1 MTIGGFR
8 AATSVLL
15 WPQPQRLR
23 KPTPP
28 SLGTV
33 SRAAGRN
40 EARRP
45 VVTADLPGTPEQE
58 TDAEMTAV
66 THSSTEPPSTPPR
79 AGRRVRAGKIV
90 ANLSTAALY
99 EAALRDGEGMIA
111 AEGPLVVSTGTHT
124 GRSPK
129 DKFIVREPSS
139 EANIWWG
146 DVNHEISQEHY
157 DRLRN
162 RLMAYVADR
171 RLYSQDLFIGAHPKH
186 RRSLRVY
193 TETAWASIFA
203 RNLFRRPTAEELGS
217 FAPNFTILDVPSF
230 EADPATEG
238 TRTGTAIL
246 VHLQRMEII
255 IVGTMYAGEIKKSAF
270 TVMNYLM
277 PDEGVLPMHSSVNV
291 GEAGDSVVFFGL
303 SGTGKTTLSAD
314 PQRSLIGDDEH
325 GWGSDYVFN
334 FEGGCY
340 AKTIRLSPMYEPDIF
355 ATTRRFGTILE
366 NVDIDPAT
374 RELDL
379 DSERLTEN
387 TRGAYPLHF
396 IGNADPT
403 GIAGTPRN
411 VVFLTADAFGVLP
424 PISRL
429 TREQAAYHFISGYTA
444 KLAGTEI
451 GVKEPSATFSAGFGA
466 PFLPRHPGVYAEE
479 LMDRLEKFNV
489 PVWLVNTGWTGG
501 PYGTGERMNINYTRN
516 MVRAA
521 LDGSLDDVPT
531 VTDPVF
537 RVAVPTAVPGVP
549 AEVLVPRNTW
559 TDTAAYDAAAR
570 RIAAMFHANFEAYAS
585 GVSKAVRDAGPIQAD
600 AAGDVPVSAPGEG

>member
-1 MTIGGFR
+1 
-8 AATSVLL
+8 
-15 WPQPQRLR
+15 
-23 KPTPP
+23 
-28 SLGTV
+28 
-33 SRAAGRN
+33 
-40 EARRP
+40 
-45 VVTADLPGTPEQE
+45 
-58 TDAEMTAV
+58 MTAV
-66 THSSTEPPSTPPR
+66 TRSSTEPPSTRSPR
-79 AGRRVRAGKIV
+79 SGARVGARVRAGKIV

-99 EAALRDGEGMIA
+99 EAAVREGEGLIA

-139 EANIWWG
+139 EANVWWG
-146 DVNHEISQEHY
+146 DVNHPISEEHY
-157 DRLRN
+157 DRLRA
-162 RLMAYVADR
+162 RLTAHLAER

-203 RNLFRRPTAEELGS
+203 RNLFRRPSAEDLRA
-217 FAPNFTILDVPSF
+217 FAPSFTIIDVPSF

-246 VHLQRMEII
+246 VHLQRMEVI

-270 TVMNYLM
+270 TVMNYLL

-291 GEAGDSVVFFGL
+291 GQEGDPAVFFGL

-314 PQRSLIGDDEH
+314 PLRSLIGDDEH

-366 NVDIDPAT
+366 NVDIDPVT

-379 DSERLTEN
+379 DSERFTEN

-403 GIAGTPRN
+403 GVARTPRN

-466 PFLPRHPGVYAEE
+466 PFLPRHPGVYAHL
-479 LMDRLEKFNV
+479 LMDRLEQYDV

-501 PYGTGERMNINYTRN
+501 PYGTGHRMNIVHTRN

-521 LDGSLDDVPT
+521 LNGELRKVPT

-537 RVAVPTAVPGVP
+537 GLAVPTAVADVP
-549 AEVLVPRNTW
+549 TELLLPRDSW
-559 TDTAAYDAAAR
+559 SDVAAYDAAAK
-570 RIAAMFHANFEAYAS
+570 RIAHMFHENFEAYAA
-585 GVSKAVRDAGPIQAD
+585 GVSKAVRQAGPVDFRDAGE
-600 AAGDVPVSAPGEG
+600 VKVSAPGEG